1 MRQLQV
7 LHGSEQDDQ
16 ARVQVVL
23 QRQLRF
29 GRHELMD
36 REKYLA
42 RHRKYNTSTKG
53 QKRNQKYE
61 ENHPERKLRW
71 EPARDALQRGGTA

>member
-1 MRQLQV
+1 V
-7 LHGSEQDDQ
+7 
-16 ARVQVVL
+16 
-23 QRQLRF
+23 
-29 GRHELMD
+29 D

-42 RHRKYNTSTKG
+42 RHRKYNTSAKG